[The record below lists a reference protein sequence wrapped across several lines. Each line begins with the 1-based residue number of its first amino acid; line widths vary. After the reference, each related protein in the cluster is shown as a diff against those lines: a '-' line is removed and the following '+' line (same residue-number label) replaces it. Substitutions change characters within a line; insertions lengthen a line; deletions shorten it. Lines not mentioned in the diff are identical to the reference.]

1 MRKNIKPTIIICL
14 ALVLSGILFGC
25 STAHRSTTV
34 GQTNTLPNLY
44 VHFGVASR
52 DPANRLLSARINLG
66 EAFFVGGDDFDE
78 LKGHIEQRGTN
89 LVADLMGSTGQ
100 EGQFY
105 RGNMTLEKP
114 FFGQGGAASGGMG
127 VMWFAISTNSDC
139 ETILE
144 HVNAVMGFTNAPFS
158 HPDAA
163 SSPPV
168 ISSAPKDI
176 DPATGLP
183 WGNLLVDP
191 TTGLPSKHNKQP

>member
-1 MRKNIKPTIIICL
+1 MKPKFILCL
-14 ALVLSGILFGC
+14 ALVLSGIFATQRAY
-25 STAHRSTTV
+25 SY
-34 GQTNTLPNLY
+34 LPLY

-66 EAFFVGGDDFDE
+66 EGFFVGGDDFDE

-100 EGQFY
+100 QGQFY
-105 RGNMTLEKP
+105 RGDMTLEKP
-114 FFGQGGAASGGMG
+114 FFGQGGVASGGMG
-127 VMWFAISTNSDC
+127 VVWFAISTNSDC

-158 HPDAA
+158 HPDATP
-163 SSPPV
+163 SPSV
-168 ISSAPKDI
+168 ISNAPKNI

-183 WGNLLVDP
+183 WGNRFVDP
-191 TTGLPSKHNKQP
+191 ITGLPVSPKHDKQP